1 MSRQFYLLDP
11 VTESVDQILS
21 DPSTSHWLRSALSTI
36 LMRDPVNA
44 QNDVDKLLGVLVNK
58 QNERKA
64 EA

>member
-64 EA
+64 EE

>member
-36 LMRDPVNA
+36 LMRDPVDA

>member
-1 MSRQFYLLDP
+1 MARQFYLLDP

-36 LMRDPVNA
+36 LMRDPVDA

>member
-21 DPSTSHWLRSALSTI
+21 DPATSHWLRSALSTI

-64 EA
+64 EE

>member
-1 MSRQFYLLDP
+1 MARQFYLLDP